1 MTEKPWVK
9 GPLELLEHGA
19 EHLRVGREKDL
30 RFAIIHVDNA
40 LEVAFKVYVEY
51 EKRLVP
57 GIIKKKDWVEI
68 KQSFRRLLDI
78 ISKKTDFISDELYSA
93 IIYYHDLRNEVY
105 HRGDGI
111 TVRKEDVDNYLQ
123 IASNLFNKMF
133 GVSVPHRQK
142 IKPEKVSRDL
152 ESSAKFYG
160 SILGKEWFL
169 KSKQILLSP
178 AIYRMF
184 EEFVVK
190 LLKKQGYTVKRN
202 SRIGNFSVDVLA
214 YKNSEAIVIEIIRVD
229 SRMMARQKIFNIGFM
244 FKSLEKNL
252 KDKFSNVVFR
262 IINFGQEKIPSQLI
276 DEIRSV
282 IDGVVEIV
290 GKEELRELV
299 NRCGDPQLLN
309 EFNLLQEVLEGN
321 GFLVTLAGKRLIIT
335 RSMILK
341 ASKDPKINKFHSR
354 KYFVEIKGKRYPA
367 KGLLS
372 IATGIPPSKFI
383 STEAIRILERLG
395 FRVIKEHY

>member
-1 MTEKPWVK
+1 MREKPWVR

-19 EHLRVGREKDL
+19 EHLRVGGEKDL

-68 KQSFRRLLDI
+68 KRSFRRLLDI
-78 ISKKTDFISDELYSA
+78 ISEKTDFISDELYSA

-111 TVRKEDVDNYLQ
+111 TVRKEDVDNYFQ
-123 IASNLFNKMF
+123 ITSNLFSKMF
-133 GVSVPHRQK
+133 RITVPHRQK
-142 IKPEKVSRDL
+142 IKPEKLSRDL
-152 ESSAKFYG
+152 ESSAKFYRP
-160 SILGKEWFL
+160 ILGKEWFL
-169 KSKQILLSP
+169 KSEQILLSP
-178 AIYRMF
+178 VIHRMF
-184 EEFVVK
+184 EELVEK
-190 LLKKQGYTVKRN
+190 LLKNQGYTVKRDF
-202 SRIGNFSVDVLA
+202 RIGADILA
-214 YKNSEAIVIEIIRVD
+214 YKNNEAIVIEIIRVD
-229 SRMMARQKIFNIGFM
+229 SRMMMRHKIFTIGFM
-244 FKSLEKNL
+244 FKSLEKSL
-252 KDKFSNVVFR
+252 KDKFSNLVFR

-299 NRCGDPQLLN
+299 NQCGDPQLLN